1 MTNVSHLAIVIG
13 SLQMGGAEKAAVHL
27 ANEFERRGIRVDMV
41 MVNAKGE
48 FISHLEPGVRVID
61 LKARHTRRA
70 GKPFRNYILKE
81 QPEIVIAIQ
90 SHVQLM
96 VLMTRHKHR
105 FTFPVILNEQSIFSS
120 NVPARGLKNILIRI
134 LAKKYFP
141 LADAVAAVSTATA
154 KDFTVCFPELNGRV
168 DVIYNPVLPSVL
180 TKETISVPDHPFFQT
195 QEIPLIMSAGRLNP
209 SKDFNTLLK
218 AVSIVRKQIP
228 VHLMILG
235 EGEERENLLRQAKEL
250 QITESFSL
258 PGFIPNPMSWM
269 NYASVFVLSSK
280 YEGLPFV
287 LVEAMSVGCPVIST
301 DCPGGSSEILGNGT
315 YGRMVPVGD
324 PERMAEAIVFTLKN
338 RINKSI
344 LQKRASDFSAGSVVN
359 NYLELID
366 KIRKG
371 NE

>member
-48 FISHLEPGVRVID
+48 FISNLEPGVRVID

-105 FTFPVILNEQSIFSS
+105 LTFPVILNEQSIFSS

-154 KDFTVCFPELNGRV
+154 KDFTVCFFNDTATTE
-168 DVIYNPVLPSVL
+168 IY
-180 TKETISVPDHPFFQT
+180 T
-195 QEIPLIMSAGRLNP
+195 R
-209 SKDFNTLLK
+209 
-218 AVSIVRKQIP
+218 
-228 VHLMILG
+228 
-235 EGEERENLLRQAKEL
+235 
-250 QITESFSL
+250 SL
-258 PGFIPNPMSWM
+258 
-269 NYASVFVLSSK
+269 V
-280 YEGLPFV
+280 
-287 LVEAMSVGCPVIST
+287 
-301 DCPGGSSEILGNGT
+301 
-315 YGRMVPVGD
+315 
-324 PERMAEAIVFTLKN
+324 
-338 RINKSI
+338 
-344 LQKRASDFSAGSVVN
+344 GSVRCV
-359 NYLELID
+359 
-366 KIRKG
+366 
-371 NE
+371 